1 MYILNYILL
10 ASGVLFVI
18 AMTLICLGL
27 FLGPRRRNTAPEAFE
42 EYAAPAAR
50 SGRHIIDV
58 SDDYDEDT
66 EEGTE
71 YDEPIGDDTDDA
83 ENDDDLSESKSEITD
98 EITDK
103 ADKAADSEEA
113 ENNIDNEKDLS
124 AKHAAI
130 NGIEVTVTVIDTNKK
145 HTIAVKDEIII
156 GRNPKCDVIINKPMV
171 SSAHCILIRDGKKL
185 MAEDNNSTNGTMLNG
200 KPLNHMVELKNNDV
214 LTLGDRSIRINFV

>member
-10 ASGVLFVI
+10 ASGVLFLI

-27 FLGPRRRNTAPEAFE
+27 FLVPRRKNTVPEAFE

-66 EEGTE
+66 E
-71 YDEPIGDDTDDA
+71 YDEPIGNDSEDA
-83 ENDDDLSESKSEITD
+83 ENDDDLSESESEITD
-98 EITDK
+98 EITDE

-113 ENNIDNEKDLS
+113 ENNSDNEKDLS